1 MHFNASIMKVL
12 ATNRLDHRVSNLR
25 GLGAGLGDGVDHP
38 ITVREKGRQVTQ
50 GNVAILVDSTP

>member
-12 ATNRLDHRVSNLR
+12 IANRLDHRVSNLR
-25 GLGAGLGDGVDHP
+25 GLGTSLGNGVDHP

-50 GNVAILVDSTP
+50 